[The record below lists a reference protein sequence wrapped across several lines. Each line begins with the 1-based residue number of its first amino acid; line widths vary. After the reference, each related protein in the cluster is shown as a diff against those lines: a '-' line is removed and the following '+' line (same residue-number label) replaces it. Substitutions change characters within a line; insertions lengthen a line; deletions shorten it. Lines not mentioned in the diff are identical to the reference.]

1 MTRPEYQEDEPYTR
15 AAARPLESWRRHW
28 IVGTVIA
35 LIATGLG
42 AAAAFALPVTYTAE
56 ARVAVGSGDLTS
68 SAIAG
73 FPLAASQLASNY
85 ARYVN
90 DRGVASTDVPDGVD
104 LAASQIPESNVI
116 RIEATSAD
124 PEAARSAAN
133 GAADQLISVV
143 NDNGTVPKDE
153 VFDQFT
159 KAAADKAAADTALA
173 AAQHTL
179 DNLLAKPDASKAKL
193 KAARADVT
201 DAAAKAAKAG
211 LQSQALQQRYTSLV
225 ANPSTSATLKLIR
238 TADEISSN
246 RTSLLARLGLLGLV
260 VGGAVGLVVAVLLD
274 RRRVPARA
282 SDEAPPASEAA
293 VPTEG

>member
-1 MTRPEYQEDEPYTR
+1 MSREEFREDEPYTR
-15 AAARPLESWRRHW
+15 AAARPLQSWRRHW
-28 IVGTVIA
+28 LLGTVIA
-35 LIATGLG
+35 LVASGLG
-42 AAAAFALPVTYTAE
+42 VAAAFALPATYTAE

-90 DRGVASTDVPDGVD
+90 DRGVANTDVPAGVD

-133 GAADQLISVV
+133 AAAEQLIAVV
-143 NDNGTVPKDE
+143 NDNGAVPKDE

-159 KAAADKAAADTALA
+159 KAAEAKAAADTALA

-179 DNLLAKPDASKAKL
+179 DNLLGDKATSKAKL

-201 DAAAKAAKAG
+201 DAAAAAAQAG

-225 ANPSTSATLKLIR
+225 TNPSTSAILKLVR
-238 TADEISSN
+238 TADGLASN
-246 RTSLLARLGLLGLV
+246 RTSLMARLGLLGLV
-260 VGGAVGLVVAVLLD
+260 VGGAAGLLVATLRD
-274 RRRVPARA
+274 RRRVTGGSGTRRPA
-282 SDEAPPASEAA
+282 PEAA